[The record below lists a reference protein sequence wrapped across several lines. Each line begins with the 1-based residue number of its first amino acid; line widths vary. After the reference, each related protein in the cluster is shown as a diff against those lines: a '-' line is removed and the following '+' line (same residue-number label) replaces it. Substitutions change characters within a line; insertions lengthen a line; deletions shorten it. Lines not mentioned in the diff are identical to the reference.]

1 MPRVTL
7 SDTGIVCPECRNGP
21 DMAWNSCGVC
31 GSSRR
36 RFPMPAFEGAHRGTR
51 FTDAL

>member
-7 SDTGIVCPECRNGP
+7 SDTGIVCHECRNGP
-21 DMAWNSCGVC
+21 DIVWNLCGGC
-31 GSSRR
+31 GSSWR
-36 RFPMPAFEGAHRGTR
+36 RFPMLAFEDAHRSTR